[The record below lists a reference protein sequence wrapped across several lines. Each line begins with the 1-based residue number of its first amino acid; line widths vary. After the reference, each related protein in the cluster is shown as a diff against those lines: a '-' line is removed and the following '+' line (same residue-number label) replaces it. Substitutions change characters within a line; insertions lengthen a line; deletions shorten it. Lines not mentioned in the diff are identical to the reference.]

1 MAEPAPEP
9 PSERW
14 RWPACLGK
22 VDIHEW
28 TKSLAVVVASL
39 WGVYTFVWKDIL
51 VPSWAP
57 ASLVIEVT
65 AQPGRQRA
73 AVGEPQAP
81 VSFPVEIQVTVTNP
95 TNRPLYLLAN
105 VWWASSIQR
114 QEAANGSSFESA
126 ANEALIRYTTI
137 NAERGQKLVS
147 SRVLATGRLFADS
160 QIQPGEKLSG
170 DFSITLPSATSGVAF
185 RLILPALTRNP
196 NPDPDRPSRLFGG
209 RRMSWAYSEQVDSVY
224 PLLCLQASPSD
235 GAPECQLHELKALKR
250 MIGSFDRGAVIFTKD
265 KMIFH

>member
-1 MAEPAPEP
+1 M
-9 PSERW
+9 
-14 RWPACLGK
+14 
-22 VDIHEW
+22 
-28 TKSLAVVVASL
+28 VASL

-65 AQPGRQRA
+65 VQPEKRQP
-73 AVGEPQAP
+73 AVGLLQPAGSLPIQ
-81 VSFPVEIQVTVTNP
+81 IQVTATNP

-105 VWWASSIQR
+105 LWWASSIQR
-114 QEAANGSSFESA
+114 QEAADGSSFEKA
-126 ANEALIRYTTI
+126 ANEALIRYTMM

-147 SRVLATGRLFADS
+147 GRVLATGRLFADS

-170 DFSITLPSATSGVAF
+170 DLSITLPSATSGVAF

-196 NPDPDRPSRLFGG
+196 NPDPERPSRLFGG

-224 PLLCLQASPSD
+224 PLLCLQAAPSD
-235 GAPECQLHELKALKR
+235 GAPECQVLEQKALDR
-250 MIGSFDRGAVIFTKD
+250 MMQRFDPGAVTFLRT